1 MAVREEKNNRTSE
14 HNRGKI
20 SLVCFRQR
28 SQMSNYIPFGWDTD
42 SEKYSVR
49 WFNLP
54 VHTKEIEFSLSFSQG
69 LLDAHRHQAH
79 HHSLSANTL
88 SSLLVQHKSITQLQT
103 QCIREAVRWIPPPNQ
118 QSKYNIII
126 YSLIG
131 WKRNWKLSLFWKNKP
146 GAHLF
151 FYWKSN
157 YLWEF
162 FLNFYARW
170 KTVVFV

>member
-103 QCIREAVRWIPPPNQ
+103 QCIREAVRWILPP
-118 QSKYNIII
+118 QSAVQIQHYYLQFNRLK
-126 YSLIG
+126 
-131 WKRNWKLSLFWKNKP
+131 KKLKTFPLLKKQTWRTFI
-146 GAHLF
+146 
-151 FYWKSN
+151 
-157 YLWEF
+157 
-162 FLNFYARW
+162 FLL
-170 KTVVFV
+170 KK